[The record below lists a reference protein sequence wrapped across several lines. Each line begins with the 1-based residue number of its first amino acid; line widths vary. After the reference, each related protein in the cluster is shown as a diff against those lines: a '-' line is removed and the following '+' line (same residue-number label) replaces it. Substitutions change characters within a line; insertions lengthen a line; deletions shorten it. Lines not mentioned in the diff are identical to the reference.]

1 MAFSNNSALRTQSA
15 CPWNRLQNPVGSATV
30 GGLMPTTLVDAR
42 SWSSIS
48 YCRARM
54 TLNMRIDGRSQMP
67 RVNLGP
73 LNAKL
78 VCIKL

>member
-1 MAFSNNSALRTQSA
+1 MFFALRIRKHRRTA
-15 CPWNRLQNPVGSATV
+15 
-30 GGLMPTTLVDAR
+30 TTLVDAR

-48 YCRARM
+48 YRRARI
-54 TLNMRIDGRSQMP
+54 TLNMLIEGRSQMP
-67 RVNLGP
+67 RVNLGL